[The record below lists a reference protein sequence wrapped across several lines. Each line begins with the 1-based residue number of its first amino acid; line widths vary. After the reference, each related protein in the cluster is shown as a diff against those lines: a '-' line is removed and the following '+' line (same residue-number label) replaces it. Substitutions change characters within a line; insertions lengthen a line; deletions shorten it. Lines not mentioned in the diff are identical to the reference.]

1 MAWSILQ
8 MLHVWFRS
16 SWNYTLRAEPTWSEL
31 ELSLDPAKTG
41 TVFGVSAFWATGLYQ
56 EAVKGKV
63 S

>member
-1 MAWSILQ
+1 

-56 EAVKGKV
+56 EAVKGRV